1 MLSFSL
7 RMRTLPLRLA
17 LLGPALVLSACG
29 GDGAVTPD
37 TPEPPPP
44 AVARLAVDCSGP
56 HCGAV
61 DAHRYLGSGVGIWQY
76 TNTTGERREV
86 EIDISG
92 LAGKDVQLIMTNHD
106 DAPLKMPGIELFERS
121 PYPADVP
128 AAARRA
134 PAFSLAMPVAS
145 KQAAENL
152 ATEKQATASR
162 AVAPAS
168 VVGATRLW
176 WVDTWTEGRVER
188 PFTLHRQDQAQG
200 PDGSRRV
207 NIWLEDDQYG
217 DGLVDDAMLDTLLQR
232 VTAGPR
238 SVYTRAT
245 ELAGEPWGQHET
257 AGAIPPAQDLN
268 IVLGKELAYVSY
280 PGSRDLRIRQQ
291 TGNPD
296 FDEYVRTSNEALAV
310 YLTTERFYQP
320 DDYYDSGEPPA
331 AMALLLT
338 QLANIYHRSALPAND
353 QSFEPWLDMMT
364 ALMMQDILYLP
375 GSDAYQPVGDI
386 YRWYWLSM
394 GATGGF
400 NCGLKTAR
408 DAADNSCYVLGAQA
422 TFGAYL
428 LRQYGIGFYRQLL
441 RNTSSADSWAIL
453 DDAIKQAGGEGADAA
468 LRRFA
473 TNIALLPAAA
483 SPKGYGLPE
492 RTDGAYTLAAIDGAT
507 YASELA
513 LPTDTIMTLMPR
525 AFFPFA
531 RPAVRDT
538 YRENIVVPPHASLSV
553 VVR

>member
-1 MLSFSL
+1 MSFFSF
-7 RMRTLPLRLA
+7 RIHRFQRQLA

-44 AVARLAVDCSGP
+44 AVAQLAVDCGGP

-76 TNTTGERREV
+76 TNTTDERREV
-86 EIDISG
+86 EIDIWA
-92 LAGKDVQLIMTNHD
+92 LAGKDVQLIMTNHGD
-106 DAPLKMPGIELFERS
+106 EPQKMPGIELFERS
-121 PYPADVP
+121 PYPVEGP

-134 PAFSLAMPVAS
+134 PAFSVAPPS
-145 KQAAENL
+145 VAKP
-152 ATEKQATASR
+152 ATAKRTATQR
-162 AVAPAS
+162 AAAPAA
-168 VVGATRLW
+168 VGATHTW

-188 PFTLHRQDQAQG
+188 EFTLLRQGQAQG
-200 PDGSRRV
+200 PDGPRRV

-217 DGLVDDAMLDTLLQR
+217 DVLVNDAMLDNLLQR
-232 VTAGPR
+232 MATGPD

-245 ELAGEPWGQHET
+245 DLAGEPWGQHET
-257 AGAIPPAQDLN
+257 AGAIPPTQDLN

-280 PGSRDLRIRQQ
+280 PGGRDLRIRQQ

-310 YLTTERFYQP
+310 YMTTERFYQP
-320 DDYYDSGEPPA
+320 EDYYEAGEPA
-331 AMALLLT
+331 ATMALLLT
-338 QLANIYHRSALPAND
+338 QMANIYHRSALPETD
-353 QSFEPWLDMMT
+353 QSFEAWLDFMT

-375 GSDAYQPVGDI
+375 GLDAYHPVGDI
-386 YRWYWLSM
+386 YRWYWLST
-394 GATGGF
+394 GATGNF
-400 NCGLKTAR
+400 NCSLRTAR
-408 DAADNSCYVLGAQA
+408 NANGESCYTAGAQA

-428 LRQYGIGFYRQLL
+428 LRQYGVGFYRQLL
-441 RNTSSADSWAIL
+441 RNTSSSDSWAIL

-492 RTDGAYTLAAIDGAT
+492 RTDGAYTLAAIDGGT
-507 YASELA
+507 YAGELA

-538 YRENIVVPPHASLSV
+538 YRENIVVPPHTSLSV